1 MKNSKTTKRVLFTN
15 IISLVMC
22 VAMLMGTT
30 FAWFTDNSTTK
41 VNTIKAGK
49 LDVALMMYEGNDW
62 QSAQEDEWVDAE
74 GKTLSFKVANTTA
87 TDLLWEPG
95 ATFEIPALKIVNK
108 GTLALKFKVM
118 VTGVTGDA
126 DLAEV
131 IDVYKVETNSSTKIG
146 TLSELM
152 NDNDGAAYGNLIG
165 GAETPVYK
173 LAFKMQET
181 AGNMYQEKSIE
192 NIAVTLV
199 ATQDTVE
206 FDSYYNTYDKD
217 AEYPIIGTKDL
228 QEAIKEGKN
237 VNFTSDVN
245 IKKNELGS
253 NAYGVTGITQLNGG
267 VIDGNGYTLSVKS
280 YGTWDSAINTTGG
293 TIKNLIVDSGFRGI
307 FINHNSSHS
316 EPVILEDVIID
327 GPTYTIS
334 CDQGTNSGLTATN
347 STFNGWTSYAATI
360 GDVEFVNCNFGE
372 GSGYKFMRPYAKT
385 TLTNCNFSAGYEI
398 DSRAATTLIDCKLD
412 GVLITEENLATLVT
426 GNIGNVTIQNTS
438 N

>member
-1 MKNSKTTKRVLFTN
+1 MRNSKTTRKALFTN
-15 IISLVMC
+15 VISLVMSLT
-22 VAMLMGTT
+22 MLIGTT
-30 FAWFTDNSTTK
+30 LAWFTDNASTKLNNIVSGTLDLDLVMK
-41 VNTIKAGK
+41 NENGQWDSVGETI
-49 LDVALMMYEGNDW
+49 
-62 QSAQEDEWVDAE
+62 
-74 GKTLSFKVANTTA
+74 SFISDNGSI
-87 TDLLWEPG
+87 LWEPG
-95 ATFEIPALKIVNK
+95 AVYKLPALKIVNK
-108 GTLALKFKVM
+108 GSLALKYELI
-118 VTGVTGDA
+118 VTDVTGDV

-131 IDVYKVETNSSTKIG
+131 IDVYDVETDSRVALENLEPIG
-146 TLSELM
+146 TLRDVM
-152 NDNDGAAYGNLIG
+152 NIANSFDPNRILDA
-165 GAETPVYK
+165 GAETDEYNLV
-173 LAFKMQET
+173 FKMQET
-181 AGNMYQEKSIE
+181 AGNMYQGKSIE
-192 NIAVTLV
+192 NISFTVV

-206 FDSYYNTYDKD
+206 KDSFDNQYDKD
-217 AEYPIIGTKDL
+217 AEYPIINTRDI
-228 QEAIKEGKN
+228 QDAIKEGKN

-293 TIKNLIVDSGFRGI
+293 TIKNLTIDSGMRGI
-307 FINHNSSHS
+307 FINHNSEYS
-316 EPVILEDVIID
+316 ERVILENVIID
-327 GPTYTIS
+327 GAIYTIS
-334 CDQGTNSGLTATN
+334 CDQGTNQGLTATN

-426 GNIGNVTIQNTS
+426 GNIGNVTVNNS
-438 N
+438 K